1 MISKKKL
8 FDSDY
13 VLKQTNK
20 DLKKHIYHNI
30 LKNIKNFKF
39 GNSIIKLRNKN
50 KNKKNSIIVAAGPS
64 IKNIDQTKILKKYSK
79 YFNIVACDSALF
91 YLLKN
96 NIVPD
101 LVISCDPDEKR
112 ILRWFGDTNLTV
124 EDLKKDDY
132 FARQDLDSDFKD
144 QIQNNKKVI
153 KKLDK
158 YKGKLKIALCTSV
171 SKKVFLRIKE
181 LKFKIFWWNPY
192 LDDENSKSS
201 LTKKIYNINK
211 FPLINTGGN
220 VGTSSWNITDTV
232 LNSSYNALVGFD
244 FSYYINLPIKSTQY
258 YDSLN
263 YHFGK
268 KGLKNFYKK
277 IYNPHIKKYFYTDHV
292 YHWYKNCLIEML
304 EFSENKTFNCTGGGI
319 LFEGKIFWSSLKNFC
334 KSFKN
339 G

>member
-112 ILRWFGDTNLTV
+112 ILRWFGDKNLTV
-124 EDLKKDDY
+124 EDLKKMITCETR
-132 FARQDLDSDFKD
+132 FR
-144 QIQNNKKVI
+144 
-153 KKLDK
+153 
-158 YKGKLKIALCTSV
+158 
-171 SKKVFLRIKE
+171 LR
-181 LKFKIFWWNPY
+181 L
-192 LDDENSKSS
+192 
-201 LTKKIYNINK
+201 
-211 FPLINTGGN
+211 
-220 VGTSSWNITDTV
+220 
-232 LNSSYNALVGFD
+232 
-244 FSYYINLPIKSTQY
+244 
-258 YDSLN
+258 
-263 YHFGK
+263 
-268 KGLKNFYKK
+268 
-277 IYNPHIKKYFYTDHV
+277 
-292 YHWYKNCLIEML
+292 
-304 EFSENKTFNCTGGGI
+304 
-319 LFEGKIFWSSLKNFC
+319 
-334 KSFKN
+334 
-339 G
+339 